1 MNTTAALG
9 ALFLAARP
17 SAAWL
22 PARPWNGLTV
32 LDTYGCQG
40 GAGMGYHLA
49 GYRVLSLDNA
59 PQPRNPLA
67 FVQADAVRFIAEYG
81 HLFDLLHASPPCQR
95 YTRCQKIRGREHP
108 DLIAPTR
115 EAMQG
120 TGRPRVIENVE
131 EARDQLREPVML
143 CGAAFGL
150 RTYRHRL
157 FEPGGGLTITPPQHP
172 VHTAPLAK
180 MGRPVADGEFMH
192 VVGNFSNV
200 PLARSAAVM
209 GMPWATRDGL
219 REAVPPAYTELI
231 GRQAAAQTGAG
242 AGAVAA

>member
-1 MNTTAALG
+1 M
-9 ALFLAARP
+9 
-17 SAAWL
+17 
-22 PARPWNGLTV
+22 TV
-32 LDTYGCQG
+32 LDAYGCQG

-49 GYRVLSLDNA
+49 GYRVLSLDKE
-59 PQPRNPLA
+59 PQPRNPFA
-67 FVQADAVRFIAEYG
+67 FVQADALAFITEFG

-95 YTRCQKIRGREHP
+95 YTRCQKIQGREHP

-115 EAMQG
+115 TAMQA
-120 TGRPRVIENVE
+120 TGRPWVIENVE
-131 EARDQLREPVML
+131 EARSELRDPVML

-172 VHTAPLAK
+172 VHTASLAK

-200 PLARSAAVM
+200 SLARSDAVM

-219 REAVPPAYTELI
+219 REAIPPAYTQLI
-231 GRQAAAQTGAG
+231 GRQAVAQTGETPALL
-242 AGAVAA
+242 VA